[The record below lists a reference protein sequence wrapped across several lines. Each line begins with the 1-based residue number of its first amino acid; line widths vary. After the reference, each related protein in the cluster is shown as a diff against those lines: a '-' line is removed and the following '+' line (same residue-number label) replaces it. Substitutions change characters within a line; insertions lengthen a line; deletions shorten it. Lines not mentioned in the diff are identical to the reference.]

1 MRRPAPIT
9 RSPHADVPLSQ
20 LTPQEQH
27 DRYYT
32 RTPESFSPWNVDQ
45 VLRRVYHRDY
55 SDDLST
61 LLDAQQRSF
70 RTEDGVLWNLAS
82 LVVIRCS
89 LVSTESVLEQ
99 PLDRFFVDQIVNAE
113 IRYNLLDR
121 SLGSKRRTE
130 YRTDRFRLRYCFNF
144 WPDVLS
150 CRPAAV
156 LWEEQCSPCGHRPA
170 AIRLNEFLLP
180 VMGPEDY
187 ERFAGMIRVSLLGI
201 PPQEDGCVSADDLV
215 EALCL
220 TLREGVFPDETVQGE
235 YFFNHGCEC
244 ILDPDLGSPTRYP
257 IEPGTVIVSSD
268 IENPALRASTIV
280 HECVHHLLGTPFF
293 RLQKTHGHKYCAYMR
308 KTVSPTRGRLSD
320 ANASEDAVSPLDI
333 LEEQAEMLPGYL
345 MIPTIH
351 GRARAASLMHSYGSG
366 PMEEHLR
373 WLIRDMAEY
382 YGTTRGMACRR
393 LVDFGYTEIVDLVR
407 RSRYV
412 WHISEED
419 ALQEFQRNPVFRAL
433 LRQGIYLRVDGCY
446 CRNETLYLVRDR
458 DGTLHLSCYA
468 QRHLRECCLPFRR
481 VRDDR
486 TRIPSAAALKT
497 LGHRHALAE
506 FADCDG
512 KIPLTSEG
520 MAIRERFERARWDEA
535 ELSLGFN
542 AMTVKLM
549 QDRGVT
555 VEQLAERSGLSV
567 STVKNLRTD
576 PDRVFPIEEIAA
588 FCIALRLPPAVSRRY
603 VELSPSKFL
612 DSTDMQ
618 LYEFALLTYYDKPVS
633 WVNRWLIGAGAPPLT
648 SLIDGY
654 DEDGHFLAS

>member
-9 RSPHADVPLSQ
+9 HSPHADLPLAQ
-20 LTPQEQH
+20 LTPKEQH

-32 RTPESFSPWNVDQ
+32 RTPESFTPWNVDQ
-45 VLRRVYHRDY
+45 VLRKVYHRDY

-61 LLDAQQRSF
+61 LLQAQRRSF
-70 RTEDGVLWNLAS
+70 RTEDGALWNVAS

-89 LVSTESVLEQ
+89 LVSTDSVLEQ
-99 PLDRFFVDQIVNAE
+99 PIDRFFVDQIVDAE
-113 IRYNLLDR
+113 IRYNLQDR
-121 SLGSKRRTE
+121 SLGTKRKTE
-130 YRTDRFRLRYCFNF
+130 YRTDRFRLRYGFNF
-144 WPDVLS
+144 CPEVLS

-156 LWEEQCSPCGHRPA
+156 LWGEESSPCGQHPA
-170 AIRLNEFLLP
+170 ATRLNEFLLP
-180 VMGPEDY
+180 VMGPEEY
-187 ERFAGMIRVSLLGI
+187 ERFADVLRFSLLGI
-201 PPQEDGCVSADDLV
+201 PPMEDVSVSADALI
-215 EALCL
+215 EALHL
-220 TLREGVFPDETVQGE
+220 TLREGVFLDESVQGE
-235 YFFNHGCEC
+235 YFFNHGCER

-257 IEPGTVIVSSD
+257 IDPGTVIVSCA

-293 RLQKTHGHKYCAYMR
+293 LLQKTHGHKYCAYMR
-308 KTVSPTRGRLSD
+308 KTVSPSRMDT
-320 ANASEDAVSPLDI
+320 NTVEDVVSPLDI
-333 LEEQAEMLPGYL
+333 LEEQAEILPGYL
-345 MIPTIH
+345 MIPSIH
-351 GRARAASLMHSYGSG
+351 GRAHAAALMHSYGSG
-366 PMEEHLR
+366 PLEERLR
-373 WLIRDMAEY
+373 WLIRDMAQY

-407 RSRYV
+407 RSRYT
-412 WHISEED
+412 WRISEED
-419 ALQEFQRNPVFRAL
+419 ALQEFLLNPVFRSL
-433 LRQGIYLRVDGCY
+433 LRQSVYLRVDGYY
-446 CRNETLYLVRDR
+446 CRNERLYLVRDR
-458 DGTLHLSCYA
+458 DGTPHLSCYA
-468 QRHLRECCLPFRR
+468 RQRLRECCLPFRR
-481 VRDDR
+481 VSDDR
-486 TRIPSAAALKT
+486 ARVPGAAVLKT
-497 LGHRHALAE
+497 LGHRHVLAE

-512 KIPLTSEG
+512 RVPLTAEG
-520 MAIRERFERARWDEA
+520 MAVRDRFERARRDEA

-576 PDRVFPIEEIAA
+576 PDRVFPIEEIVA

-603 VELSPSKFL
+603 VERSPSKFL

-618 LYEFALLTYYDKPVS
+618 LYEFALLTYYDKPLS